1 MNDTKNILSDLK
13 NKIYAPVYFL
23 YGTEALYID
32 QVTNFIEKKVLNESE
47 KSFNQTVLYGREVE
61 AINIIEVC
69 MRLPMM
75 SSYQV
80 VIVKE
85 AQDIKGF
92 EKLEKYFKNP
102 VKSTILVLAYK
113 HKKVD
118 KRKVIFKNII
128 KNKDFVILES
138 NTIREYEVEKWIAS
152 YVKSKK
158 ISINPTGVKLLA
170 EFLGTDL
177 SKITHEIDKLILVK
191 GEKSEITED
200 DIEKNI
206 GISKEYNIFELTNA
220 LGKKDNLKCFKITN
234 YFVSNPKSLFLP
246 MALGTIYNFFTK
258 LFLTKYA
265 ANFDNNSLSR
275 VLKIHPFIA
284 KDYKVYASKYDIRQI
299 NNVFSLLRTYDLKS
313 KGMGATGSMSQGE
326 LLRELIAKILN

>member
-1 MNDTKNILSDLK
+1 MTEAKNILADLK
-13 NKIYAPVYFL
+13 NKIYKPVYFL

-32 QVTNFIEKKVLNESE
+32 KITSFIEKKVLSESE
-47 KSFNQTVLYGREVE
+47 KSFNQTVMYGREVE
-61 AINIIEVC
+61 AVNIMEVC

-75 SSYQV
+75 ASHQV

-92 EKLEKYFKNP
+92 ENLEKYFKNP
-102 VKSTILVLAYK
+102 VSSTILVIAYK

-118 KRKVIFKNII
+118 KRKAIFKNII
-128 KNKDFVILES
+128 KNKEFGILES
-138 NTIREYEVEKWIAS
+138 NVIREYEVVKWIAS
-152 YVKSKK
+152 YVSSKR
-158 ISINPTGVKLLA
+158 ISMTPKGVELLA

-191 GEKSEITED
+191 GKGSEITEA

-206 GISKEYNIFELTNA
+206 GISKEYNIFELTSA
-220 LGKKDNLKCFKITN
+220 LGKRDNLKSFKITN

-265 ANFDNNSLSR
+265 ANYDNKSLSG

-284 KDYKVYASKYDIRQI
+284 KDYKVYASKYDLRQI
-299 NNVFSLLRTYDLKS
+299 KNIFDLLRTYDLKS
-313 KGMGATGSMSQGE
+313 KGMGATGATSQGE
-326 LLRELIAKILN
+326 LLRELVAKILN

>member
-1 MNDTKNILSDLK
+1 MIEAKNILSSLK
-13 NKIYAPVYFL
+13 KKKYSPVYFL
-23 YGTEALYID
+23 YGTESLYID
-32 QVTNFIEKKVLNESE
+32 QISNYIENNVLTESE
-47 KSFNQTVLYGREVE
+47 KSFNQTILYGRDIE
-61 AINIIEVC
+61 ANTIIETC
-69 MRLPMM
+69 TRLPMM
-75 SSYQV
+75 AEYQV
-80 VIVKE
+80 VIIKE
-85 AQDIKGF
+85 AQELKGF

-102 VKSTILVLAYK
+102 VSSTILVLAYK

-118 KRKVIFKNII
+118 KRKSIFKIII
-128 KNKDFVILES
+128 KNNDFTILES
-138 NTIREYEVEKWIAS
+138 NAIKEYEIVKWMTS
-152 YVKSKK
+152 YINSRKIK
-158 ISINPTGVKLLA
+158 ISPKGIELLA

-177 SKITHEIDKLILVK
+177 SKIAHEIDKLILVK
-191 GEKSEITED
+191 GKNAEITEV
-200 DIEKNI
+200 DIEENI
-206 GISKEYNIFELTNA
+206 GISKEYNIFELNNA

-299 NNVFSLLRTYDLKS
+299 SHVFSLLRTYDLKS